1 LKVAPTSLLADQL
14 IFPVELA
21 SSVRVTVQGAD
32 RPHVLESKLAGLTDQ
47 VRIGVGD
54 GDGEGL
60 GDGDELGLGDGD
72 GDGEGLG
79 NGDGDGD
86 ADGLGNGDGVGVTAV
101 RVKVTLTVA
110 FPPLEVI
117 LIVPA
122 KLPAAKPV
130 VLTFTW
136 TVCGTAPGCNV
147 PLVIANDNQV
157 ALAVLELAC
166 HFKGRLPRLA
176 IEILCCTC

>member
-1 LKVAPTSLLADQL
+1 LKVALTSLPADQF
-14 IFPVELA
+14 IFPVALA
-21 SSVRVTVQGAD
+21 SSVKVTVQGAD

-54 GDGEGL
+54 GDGG
-60 GDGDELGLGDGD
+60 GLGLGDGD

-86 ADGLGNGDGVGVTAV
+86 GLGNGGGVGVTAV

-130 VLTFTW
+130 VFTFTW
-136 TVCGTAPGCNV
+136 TVCGTAPGCTV
-147 PLVIANDNQV
+147 PLVVANDNQV

>member
-1 LKVAPTSLLADQL
+1 LKVAPTSLLADQF
-14 IFPVELA
+14 IFPVALA
-21 SSVRVTVQGAD
+21 SSVKVTVQGAD
-32 RPHVLESKLAGLTDQ
+32 RPHALESKLAGLTDQ

-54 GDGEGL
+54 GDGDGL
-60 GDGDELGLGDGD
+60 GDGNCDGE
-72 GDGEGLG
+72 GEGLG
-79 NGDGDGD
+79 NGDGDGEGE
-86 ADGLGNGDGVGVTAV
+86 GLGNGDGVGVTAV

-122 KLPAAKPV
+122 KLPAARPV
-130 VLTFTW
+130 VFTVTW
-136 TVCGTAPGCNV
+136 TVCGTAPGCTV
-147 PLVIANDNQV
+147 PLVVANDNQA